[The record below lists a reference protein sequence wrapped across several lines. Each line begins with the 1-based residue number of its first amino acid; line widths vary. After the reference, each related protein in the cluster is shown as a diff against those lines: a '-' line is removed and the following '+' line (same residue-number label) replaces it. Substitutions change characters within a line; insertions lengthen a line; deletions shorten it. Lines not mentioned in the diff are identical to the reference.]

1 MSDIEINGMA
11 HVILTVSQFDV
22 AFSVSDLS
30 AGKIKLVNYREF
42 NLTKVLN
49 KNFELPDCAGNYEI
63 SSGVYSDIIKV
74 NSFIYEFDFQ
84 LDNSLTS
91 EFVLVSSKNI
101 LHVNDQ

>member
-1 MSDIEINGMA
+1 MNFLRG
-11 HVILTVSQFDV
+11 VSQFDV

-42 NLTKVLN
+42 NLEKVLN
-49 KNFELPDCAGNYEI
+49 KNFELPDCTGNYEI
-63 SSGVYSDIIKV
+63 NSGVYSDIIKV

-101 LHVNDQ
+101 FQVNDQ